1 MERNFFRGSA
11 LATWLGFTA
20 TFVARPLGG
29 MFLGILSD
37 AWCGGNL
44 EQVLKGE
51 PVFFNFFFSFFFA
64 FFWEDEGG
72 HFLLME
78 KK

>member
-44 EQVLKGE
+44 EQVFRGTI
-51 PVFFNFFFSFFFA
+51 
-64 FFWEDEGG
+64 
-72 HFLLME
+72 
-78 KK
+78 